1 MDTSALATPAAAPCL
16 MRLPRPIAARRT
28 AVSACLRAPMPSLDR
43 SLLEAKQPARR
54 SRKLEQTRRRRLFIV
69 VTPSIVP
76 PPGGVVPRVLPE
88 AEVPGLSQFL
98 DTLKFDTSG
107 MLVAIVQ
114 VRKEEFFPPLFF
126 SFGTR
131 EIFIDLLLF
140 ISHSLLPSSFRPS
153 TPSPPLHPLPP
164 QQQHIDTGE
173 LLMQA
178 FSDRAAVSETLQTGL
193 ATFRSRSRGGRWCK
207 GETSGHYLLVSSVH
221 ADCDGDSLVY
231 LSRPIGPACHT
242 GAPSCWFSVAER
254 EGGGSEEDGAT
265 PPPTTTIAA
274 RSGDRSS
281 APLPTLLALERTIAQ
296 RAKEASEA
304 SSSTSSAKK
313 PSWTAK
319 LLADPELLC
328 SKVRE
333 EADELCR
340 ALEDGEGK
348 ERVASEAA
356 DLLYHAAVLMNLA
369 GVGMEDVGAVLRKRF
384 GTSGVAEKA
393 SRKK

>member
-1 MDTSALATPAAAPCL
+1 
-16 MRLPRPIAARRT
+16 
-28 AVSACLRAPMPSLDR
+28 
-43 SLLEAKQPARR
+43 
-54 SRKLEQTRRRRLFIV
+54 
-69 VTPSIVP
+69 
-76 PPGGVVPRVLPE
+76 
-88 AEVPGLSQFL
+88 
-98 DTLKFDTSG
+98 
-107 MLVAIVQ
+107 
-114 VRKEEFFPPLFF
+114 
-126 SFGTR
+126 
-131 EIFIDLLLF
+131 
-140 ISHSLLPSSFRPS
+140 
-153 TPSPPLHPLPP
+153 
-164 QQQHIDTGE
+164 
-173 LLMQA
+173 MQA

-231 LSRPIGPACHT
+231 LSEPAGPACHT
-242 GAPSCWFSVAER
+242 GAPSCWFSVADVASKKEE
-254 EGGGSEEDGAT
+254 EGAAAVGAT
-265 PPPTTTIAA
+265 VAA
-274 RSGDRSS
+274 RAGDRSA
-281 APLPTLLALERTIAQ
+281 APLPTLLVLERTIAQ
-296 RAKEASEA
+296 RAAEASAEA
-304 SSSTSSAKK
+304 STSQSSSSSSK

-319 LLADPELLC
+319 LLADPKLLC

-369 GVGMEDVGAVLRKRF
+369 GVGVEDVGAVLRKRF

>member
-1 MDTSALATPAAAPCL
+1 
-16 MRLPRPIAARRT
+16 
-28 AVSACLRAPMPSLDR
+28 
-43 SLLEAKQPARR
+43 
-54 SRKLEQTRRRRLFIV
+54 
-69 VTPSIVP
+69 
-76 PPGGVVPRVLPE
+76 
-88 AEVPGLSQFL
+88 
-98 DTLKFDTSG
+98 
-107 MLVAIVQ
+107 
-114 VRKEEFFPPLFF
+114 
-126 SFGTR
+126 
-131 EIFIDLLLF
+131 
-140 ISHSLLPSSFRPS
+140 
-153 TPSPPLHPLPP
+153 
-164 QQQHIDTGE
+164 
-173 LLMQA
+173 MQA

-221 ADCDGDSLVY
+221 ADCDG
-231 LSRPIGPACHT
+231 
-242 GAPSCWFSVAER
+242 CWFSVAER
-254 EGGGSEEDGAT
+254 EGGRGCEENGAT
-265 PPPTTTIAA
+265 PTPTTIAV

-304 SSSTSSAKK
+304 ASASTSSTSKK

-369 GVGMEDVGAVLRKRF
+369 GVEMEDVGAVLRKRF

>member
-1 MDTSALATPAAAPCL
+1 
-16 MRLPRPIAARRT
+16 
-28 AVSACLRAPMPSLDR
+28 
-43 SLLEAKQPARR
+43 
-54 SRKLEQTRRRRLFIV
+54 
-69 VTPSIVP
+69 
-76 PPGGVVPRVLPE
+76 
-88 AEVPGLSQFL
+88 
-98 DTLKFDTSG
+98 
-107 MLVAIVQ
+107 
-114 VRKEEFFPPLFF
+114 
-126 SFGTR
+126 
-131 EIFIDLLLF
+131 
-140 ISHSLLPSSFRPS
+140 
-153 TPSPPLHPLPP
+153 
-164 QQQHIDTGE
+164 
-173 LLMQA
+173 MQA
-178 FSDRAAVSETLQTGL
+178 FADRAAVSETLQTGL

-242 GAPSCWFSVAER
+242 GAPSCWFSVAEVAAKKEV
-254 EGGGSEEDGAT
+254 EGEEGRAAAA
-265 PPPTTTIAA
+265 PAAAVVAA
-274 RSGDRSS
+274 RSDDRSS

-304 SSSTSSAKK
+304 SSSSTSSSSK

-319 LLADPELLC
+319 LLADPKLLC

-340 ALEDGEGK
+340 ALEDDEGK

-356 DLLYHAAVLMNLA
+356 DLLYHAAVLLNLA

-384 GTSGVAEKA
+384 GTSGVVEKA

>member
-1 MDTSALATPAAAPCL
+1 
-16 MRLPRPIAARRT
+16 
-28 AVSACLRAPMPSLDR
+28 
-43 SLLEAKQPARR
+43 
-54 SRKLEQTRRRRLFIV
+54 
-69 VTPSIVP
+69 
-76 PPGGVVPRVLPE
+76 
-88 AEVPGLSQFL
+88 
-98 DTLKFDTSG
+98 
-107 MLVAIVQ
+107 
-114 VRKEEFFPPLFF
+114 
-126 SFGTR
+126 
-131 EIFIDLLLF
+131 
-140 ISHSLLPSSFRPS
+140 
-153 TPSPPLHPLPP
+153 
-164 QQQHIDTGE
+164 
-173 LLMQA
+173 MQA

-254 EGGGSEEDGAT
+254 EGGRGCEENGAT
-265 PPPTTTIAA
+265 PTPTTIAA

-304 SSSTSSAKK
+304 ASASTSSTSKK

-369 GVGMEDVGAVLRKRF
+369 GVEMEDVGAVLRKRF